1 MSFPGFSRFLSVQAY
16 PQFSFSFFLARSF
29 PGFSREI
36 PLFLANFVSLSRYFP
51 SGNETT
57 QSCFPVF
64 PDLFTVTT
72 LMMMNY
78 GLRSLVEAARQL
90 GLSGSTI
97 FEFRG
102 MVSPQTYRRL
112 LWGRWGEARG
122 AFPASAAPRG
132 TSSGCS
138 LFKEK
143 KVSNFQAGRSGKSR
157 LLDRF
162 RTRPASVEG
171 GPGC

>member
-1 MSFPGFSRFLSVQAY
+1 MSFPGFSQKKISSKSFLGFSRSVYSDHFQKRMSFPGFSRFLSVQAY

-72 LMMMNY
+72 LKNPCCFPVFPEKIFSEIVSRFFPI
-78 GLRSLVEAARQL
+78 GL
-90 GLSGSTI
+90 
-97 FEFRG
+97 
-102 MVSPQTYRRL
+102 
-112 LWGRWGEARG
+112 
-122 AFPASAAPRG
+122 
-132 TSSGCS
+132 
-138 LFKEK
+138 
-143 KVSNFQAGRSGKSR
+143 
-157 LLDRF
+157 
-162 RTRPASVEG
+162 
-171 GPGC
+171 